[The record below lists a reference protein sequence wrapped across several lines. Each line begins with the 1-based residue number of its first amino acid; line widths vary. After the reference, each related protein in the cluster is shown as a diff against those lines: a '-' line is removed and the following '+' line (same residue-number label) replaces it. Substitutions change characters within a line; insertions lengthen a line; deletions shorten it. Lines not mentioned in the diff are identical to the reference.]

1 MIEFINVTK
10 RKTKGRRIILN
21 NINFKINE
29 GDFVY
34 LVGESGSGKTTLLE
48 MIYGKSIANN
58 GTIIINGKKISELK
72 SKELQKLRKNIG
84 IIFQDMKLFEKK
96 SVKKNIEYRLKIT
109 NDYSEEEINDRID
122 GILDFLKLKDKKYEI
137 VNELSKGEKQRVAIA
152 RGLVTNPDIIL
163 CDEITANIDYDNSLN
178 IMKILYA
185 MQKQRG
191 CTIIFSTH
199 NKNII
204 KDFPNR
210 VIEIKQGEIN
220 NED

>member
-10 RKTKGRRIILN
+10 IKTKGKKIILN

-29 GDFVY
+29 GEFVY

-48 MIYGKSIANN
+48 MIYRKVSPNN
-58 GTIIINGKKISELK
+58 GNIIINGKNISK
-72 SKELQKLRKNIG
+72 FKPKELQKLRRSIG

-96 SVKKNIEYRLKIT
+96 SVKKNIEYILKI
-109 NDYSEEEINDRID
+109 NDNYSEEDINERID
-122 GILDFLKLKDKKYEI
+122 GILNFLNLENKKDEI
-137 VNELSKGEKQRVAIA
+137 VYELSKGEKQRVAIA

-163 CDEITANIDYDNSLN
+163 CDEVTANLDYENSLN
-178 IMKILYA
+178 IIKILHA

-199 NKNII
+199 NRNII
-204 KDFPNR
+204 EDFPNR
-210 VIEIKQGEIN
+210 VIEIKRGEII
-220 NED
+220 NEN